1 LIRRPGIISNSSC
14 VSVSCDLGVAEMTFC
29 RVIKTGKARQYNMD
43 AWDAESIIRLETMF
57 DDVAGES
64 RIKIHTGLPFR
75 LSVSPDNQR
84 APFYMKYGNRC
95 DAGIRGLY
103 VAPLGDVYP
112 CELLA
117 QEKYKLGNL
126 LSDEWPE
133 FLRSSPVLSFL
144 RTLQSPESCM
154 DCNYF
159 HICRGGCPG
168 LQAEDETKLALPM
181 LHCPFANS
189 SRKRTELERER
200 EK

>member
-1 LIRRPGIISNSSC
+1 MRIIS
-14 VSVSCDLGVAEMTFC
+14 VIETPSVEKIRKLAKRWADLGVAEMTFC

-103 VAPLGDVYP
+103 VAPSGDVYP

-126 LSDEWPE
+126 LSDE
-133 FLRSSPVLSFL
+133 
-144 RTLQSPESCM
+144 
-154 DCNYF
+154 
-159 HICRGGCPG
+159 
-168 LQAEDETKLALPM
+168 
-181 LHCPFANS
+181 
-189 SRKRTELERER
+189 
-200 EK
+200 

>member
-1 LIRRPGIISNSSC
+1 
-14 VSVSCDLGVAEMTFC
+14 
-29 RVIKTGKARQYNMD
+29 MD
-43 AWDAESIIRLETMF
+43 TWDAESIIRLETMF
-57 DDVAGES
+57 DDVTGGC

-75 LSVSPDNQR
+75 LSIPPDNQR
-84 APFYMKYGNRC
+84 APFYIKHGNRC
-95 DAGIRGLY
+95 DAAIRGLY
-103 VAPLGDVYP
+103 VAPSGDVYP

-117 QEKYKLGNL
+117 REKYKLGNL

-144 RTLQSPESCM
+144 RALQSPESCM

-168 LQAEDETKLALPM
+168 LQAENDAKLTLPM

-189 SRKRTELERER
+189 STKRVESERKRE
-200 EK
+200 EKI